1 MKRMRQVTGQVM
13 FYPPASEVSREVA
26 SLTERK
32 NPHTPVYGVKEFVCL
47 SVHLWLTLN
56 PIISGLAE
64 QNGQKNLGHL
74 WQKRMSQIF
83 LFVHK
88 VHLYLIDK
96 LAHNTGCYQLP
107 DAAAPKCAQRYS
119 LPSFVIPGCA
129 RFSRC
134 RSQQR
139 VEITENYF
147 TKLCLYIMLLISD
160 SYQARNG
167 NGMMFGINGF
177 KPPGI
182 NEFNGFKQSGMNE
195 FKSNPMARMPLR
207 SSLSSPVG
215 DLGDY
220 MQIRYFLLLFHCN
233 TCHPPVV

>member
-1 MKRMRQVTGQVM
+1 MLLHQSAHKDILSQVLWSQVA
-13 FYPPASEVSREVA
+13 P
-26 SLTERK
+26 
-32 NPHTPVYGVKEFVCL
+32 G
-47 SVHLWLTLN
+47 
-56 PIISGLAE
+56 
-64 QNGQKNLGHL
+64 
-74 WQKRMSQIF
+74 F
-83 LFVHK
+83 LDV
-88 VHLYLIDK
+88 
-96 LAHNTGCYQLP
+96 AHNRGLKLP
-107 DAAAPKCAQRYS
+107 K
-119 LPSFVIPGCA
+119 I
-129 RFSRC
+129 
-134 RSQQR
+134 
-139 VEITENYF
+139 IF

-233 TCHPPVV
+233 TCQSPAIFTVFPYHRILWSNSMRSISILKALF